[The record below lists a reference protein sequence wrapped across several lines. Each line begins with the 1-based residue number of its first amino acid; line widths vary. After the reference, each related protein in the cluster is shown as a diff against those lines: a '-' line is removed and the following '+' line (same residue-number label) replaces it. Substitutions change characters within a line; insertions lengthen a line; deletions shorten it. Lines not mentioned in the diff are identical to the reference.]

1 MPSSLKVSEVAVQ
14 VFSTLQSMQ
23 AIQSFA
29 NKIKISLMTS
39 WLQKPQKLHPSKSF
53 MYMML
58 YLLAIGCS

>member
-29 NKIKISLMTS
+29 NKIKILLMTS
-39 WLQKPQKLHPSKSF
+39 WLRKPQKLHPSKSF
-53 MYMML
+53 VYDVVVTSYRM
-58 YLLAIGCS
+58 